1 MLLFSESFIVIF
13 VTILIF
19 ILSFYQS
26 IFSFFF
32 FFQIR
37 LISFYIEF
45 LILSNPRIRRI
56 FDSRFLLSIYV
67 FIIIIILY
75 YIYYTFILY
84 LFNDSN
90 ELFNHNRMF
99 YYIAIKFIQRAE
111 RYTFVS
117 FRVRKST
124 TFSR

>member
-32 FFQIR
+32 FQIR
-37 LISFYIEF
+37 LISFFIEF

>member
-32 FFQIR
+32 FQIR
-37 LISFYIEF
+37 LISFFIEF

-56 FDSRFLLSIYV
+56 FDSRFLLSIYI